1 MSTSIMKNSGLSKA
15 FQRTF
20 LTTMGMTA
28 AGFLSSVITARIL
41 GPEGRGVMSAALL
54 VSTISAG
61 IAQSG
66 LASSY
71 VYHHGAKKRF
81 SYPSLL
87 FYSISGIMVVSCLI
101 ASFGISLA
109 PALKNMGLLVVF
121 MSAFSGAQTYFFTLS
136 QLHSNLNF
144 FNKLRLGSVIGNV
157 VLLGFLIIGVRVVT
171 PGEVLMSQL
180 LVLTC
185 LTVAGGWW
193 ALKHEIWN
201 VKEELD
207 TTTLRRV
214 LGYGLSQHGT
224 AMLSLFL
231 LNFDKLVL
239 LTRGNVVEYGY
250 YALAFSTSR
259 LIGSVQDAVS
269 VALFSRFA
277 GRDADRLAQAVCV
290 AFRLT
295 FLPMLIVAAVGALS
309 APWFLNHIY
318 GKQFGEVA
326 TPFAILLFECVVGGA
341 SWTLA
346 QRFNASGRPELVLI
360 RQFISVLPVMAGIP
374 FLPEKNAFQC
384 LAMLMLAGACLRLIA
399 TLALYKFELREPFP
413 SMMPTKVD
421 GQLVRNMF
429 IYR

>member
-28 AGFLSSVITARIL
+28 AGFISSVITARVL

-101 ASFGISLA
+101 ACFGITVA
-109 PALKNMGLLVVF
+109 PALKDMALLVIVI
-121 MSAFSGAQTYFFTLS
+121 SAFTGAQTYFFTLS
-136 QLHSNLNF
+136 QLQSNLYF
-144 FNKLRLGSVIGNV
+144 FNKLRFGSVMGNI
-157 VLLGFLIIGVRVVT
+157 VLLGFLIIAVRVVT
-171 PGEVLMSQL
+171 PIEILISQL
-180 LVLTC
+180 FVLIF
-185 LTVAGGWW
+185 LSAAGGWW
-193 ALKHEIWN
+193 ALKHEIWK
-201 VKEELD
+201 VEEELD
-207 TTTLRRV
+207 ATTLRRV
-214 LGYGLSQHGT
+214 VGYGLSQHGT

-239 LTRGNVVEYGY
+239 LTRGNVIEYGY

-277 GRDADRLAQAVCV
+277 GRDADRLAQAVGI

-295 FLPMLIVAAVGALS
+295 FLPLLIVAAVGALS

-326 TPFAILLFECVVGGA
+326 APFAILLFECVVGGA

-360 RQFISVLPVMAGIP
+360 RQFISVVPVIAGIP
-374 FLPEKNAFQC
+374 FLPEKNAFDC
-384 LAMLMLAGACLRLIA
+384 LAMLMLAGACLRLAA
-399 TLALYKFELREPFP
+399 TLALYKFELREPLP
-413 SMMPTKVD
+413 SMMPTKRD
-421 GQLVRNMF
+421 GQLIRNIF
-429 IYR
+429 VYK